1 MNMYGQP
8 LMNQMNQFSTPTMLG
23 QSQQMY
29 GGLGAKLFQPESQYN
44 AQIISA
50 NQQNQMQAE
59 MANAQAK
66 AGMISAGIGAIGS
79 MGAGFLGNAGLFGAT
94 TGATGAGFSVGGM
107 TNVGG
112 SKLGAGTIYGAPSN
126 ASKVSF
132 R

>member
-1 MNMYGQP
+1 
-8 LMNQMNQFSTPTMLG
+8 MNQMNQFSTPTMLG